1 MNILNRN
8 QLIHELSQHKIA
20 KKARIWKL
28 IPLAGRNRF
37 STTFSDKIYLTPQ
50 KWEDWR
56 QLDPK
61 NSTIALVAH
70 EVIHIEQFLSDK
82 HFKKNYL
89 TDTHYRLQVEAEA
102 YATQA
107 YIREV
112 LGTSRGVEYYLNKYA
127 SILTNNYK
135 LGMPFQRVYREI
147 TEHYNRIKRTN
158 NK

>member
-1 MNILNRN
+1 MNKNA
-8 QLIHELSQHKIA
+8 LIHELSQHKIA
-20 KKARIWKL
+20 KKARIWKI

-37 STTFSDKIYLTPQ
+37 STTFSDKIYLTP
-50 KWEDWR
+50 KRWADWN
-56 QLDPK
+56 QINPK

-70 EVIHIEQFLSDK
+70 EAMHIAQYRRDK

-89 TDTHYRLQVEAEA
+89 TDTHYRLQCEAEA

-112 LGTSRGVEYYLNKYA
+112 LGTSRGVEYYLKKYA
-127 SILTNNYK
+127 HTLTDNYK

-147 TEHYNRIKRTN
+147 TDQYNRIKKEN
-158 NK
+158 EQQ